1 MPQKTTE
8 LFYQCGANLF
18 EKKVGKLKL
27 IPALPICIFS
37 SLVLVAL
44 LKDTVKKS
52 KEDKLKDV
60 IVYWDGETQCR
71 TGNFSQDNVTNL
83 FIPKLEEVKKSMR
96 KLLKDKEDSFDRQ
109 VNWITAKLCDGD
121 DQPTEELSSILGEE
135 GDDNSD
141 AIQIKSQVENIV
153 LALHRVRFFQSRMA
167 EIFQVSAE

>member
-1 MPQKTTE
+1 MVPMLY
-8 LFYQCGANLF
+8 LFPPTMF
-18 EKKVGKLKL
+18 TM
-27 IPALPICIFS
+27 IFLHFVS
-37 SLVLVAL
+37 VAL

-52 KEDKLKDV
+52 KEDPALKDV

-71 TGNFSQDNVTNL
+71 TGNFRQDNVTNL

-121 DQPTEELSSILGEE
+121 DQPTEELASILGEE